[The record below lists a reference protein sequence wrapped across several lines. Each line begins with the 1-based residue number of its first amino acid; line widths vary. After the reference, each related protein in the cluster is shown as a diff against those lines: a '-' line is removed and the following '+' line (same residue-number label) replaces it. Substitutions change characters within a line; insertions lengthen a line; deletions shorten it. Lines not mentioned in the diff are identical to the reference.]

1 MLYPS
6 NEGEQLFYYNCFDN
20 LETKAP
26 FSNILRD
33 FVIICRC
40 NEESDYPL
48 FPGKHGARAFVIVY
62 IKQPILRFL
71 EEISLKA
78 SASFCP
84 YLFFLYLYY
93 HAKFIIPDIFQESE

>member
-1 MLYPS
+1 MEKRGNVLHSS

-48 FPGKHGARAFVIVY
+48 FPG
-62 IKQPILRFL
+62 
-71 EEISLKA
+71 
-78 SASFCP
+78 
-84 YLFFLYLYY
+84 
-93 HAKFIIPDIFQESE
+93 